1 MSAEAI
7 RNRLAKYIT
16 NLDNES
22 DVTQGPIYDLM
33 LQPLPEEIDLGAENA
48 QRLLSLYGRISDPTQ
63 LKTTEMEAVAKNLR
77 VSRVSGSKATVELK
91 FVLATKPT
99 TATTIPAGTAVS
111 TADFKYVFITD
122 YAVTVTPD
130 NSYAFYNSRTG
141 RYEAYI
147 TASAQNNGSG
157 YNLPIN
163 RINTLIKAV
172 PSIAAVSNTVA
183 ASGGTDASDDASF
196 YTRIQRTLIGLD
208 PTSLA
213 AYFNAIEAKTSYRDF
228 SLFVPASD
236 RARFKRRVVGNA
248 YDVYVG
254 SPSYATYADETA
266 YVSGDQV
273 FTLRV
278 APVYEIQYV
287 MVNSDAIPLT
297 NWSLIRDT
305 SAEYAGSTLAKN
317 RIKITQP
324 LSIGDT
330 VSIYYTVN
338 KNCVAIQEALESL
351 NPQGVSF
358 LVREM
363 KQVPLK
369 ITLALS
375 VTQVASSLIDSAT
388 ELVSN
393 LCNGGQVES
402 LSPYDL
408 QSLLSNSIPSVRTVS
423 VSELRRRSDTASSV
437 QTVNLGFDEI
447 ASLDTTNGDLVI
459 TAMT

>member
-16 NLDNES
+16 TLDNES

-48 QRLLSLYGRISDPTQ
+48 QRLLSLYGRITDPTQ
-63 LKTTEMEAVAKNLR
+63 LLTTEMEAVAKNLR

-99 TATTIPAGTAVS
+99 TAITIPAGTAVS

-130 NSYAFYNSRTG
+130 NAYAFYNSKTG
-141 RYEAYI
+141 RYEAYV

-163 RINTLIKAV
+163 RVNTLIKTNAN
-172 PSIAAVSNTVA
+172 IAAVSNNVA

-213 AYFNAIEAKTSYRDF
+213 AYFNAIEAGTNYRDF

-236 RARFKRRVVGNA
+236 RTRFKRRAVGNA

-254 SPSYATYADETA
+254 KPSYATYVDEFT
-266 YVSGDQV
+266 YVSGSQV
-273 FTLRV
+273 FGLRT
-278 APVYEIQYV
+278 APVYEVQAV
-287 MVNSDAIPLT
+287 VVNSSAVPVAD
-297 NWSLIRDT
+297 WSLVRDT
-305 SAEYAGSTLAKN
+305 SAEYAGSTQAKN
-317 RIKITQP
+317 KLKITQS
-324 LSIGDT
+324 LAQGDT
-330 VSIYYTVN
+330 VSVYYTVN
-338 KNCVAIQEALESL
+338 KNCVSIQEALNAL

-363 KQVPLK
+363 KQVPVK

-375 VTQVASSLIDSAT
+375 VTQVSSNLIDVAT

-402 LSPYDL
+402 LSPFDL
-408 QSLLSNSIPSVRTVS
+408 QSLLSSSIPSVRTVS
-423 VSELRRRSDTASSV
+423 VSELRRKSDTSSSV

-447 ASLDTTNGDLVI
+447 VSLDTTNGDLVI